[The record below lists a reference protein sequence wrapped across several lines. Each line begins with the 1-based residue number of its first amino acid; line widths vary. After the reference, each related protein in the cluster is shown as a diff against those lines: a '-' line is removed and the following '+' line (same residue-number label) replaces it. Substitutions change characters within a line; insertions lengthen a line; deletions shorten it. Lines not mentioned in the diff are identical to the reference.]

1 MTDPKRAEFTDEE
14 VEAVAKALFA
24 TEEPDRNAWRWSKP
38 YPDDPAGPLAW
49 HDYWLDA
56 ARAALVPL
64 TAVKAASKERDRLA
78 AAVDRVLA
86 LRAPA
91 GSEKLGPDF
100 EAGLAKGM
108 QLARAAIEAEA

>member
-1 MTDPKRAEFTDEE
+1 MANPKRAEFTDDE

-38 YPDDPAGPLAW
+38 CPDDPAGPLAW

-64 TAVKAASKERDRLA
+64 TAVKAAAKERDNCTTCA
-78 AAVDRVLA
+78 ASRTHDKAPTREDDR
-86 LRAPA
+86 
-91 GSEKLGPDF
+91 
-100 EAGLAKGM
+100 
-108 QLARAAIEAEA
+108 